1 MDTRLVHIVDD
12 EAAIRRSTGFMLK
25 VCGYEVS
32 TWESGVA
39 FLREIHEV
47 HEGVVLLDVRMPDM
61 DGLEV
66 QQEIVARGVRLPI
79 ILLTGHGD
87 VGLAVKAM
95 KAGAIDFLEK
105 PVEKDHLIDVL
116 ERAFGKL
123 RGNAEAAHMAEEA
136 QALLGVLTPGERDV
150 LDGLAKGYPNNTIAY
165 DLGISPRAVEVHRAN
180 VMTKLG
186 VRSFS
191 EALRIAFAAGLG

>member
-1 MDTRLVHIVDD
+1 MDTKLVHIVDD

>member
-123 RGNAEAAHMAEEA
+123 RGNAEVVDMAEEA